1 MKLEI
6 KKLPQSE
13 IEIFCELDPT
23 EWGKFLDEAV
33 RELSREVKI
42 EGFRPGMAPKEMLE
56 QKVGQGKILE
66 AAADLAVRR
75 TYIKIIE
82 EHKIEVI
89 GRPEIQILKVAMGNP
104 FEFKIKTAVL
114 PEVKLADY
122 KKIAQAE
129 KPKNREQIKVEEKEI
144 DESVK
149 WLQKSRTKYVTV
161 LRPAQKGDRVEVD
174 FVAKCDGQIIEGG
187 ESKNH
192 PMILGEGRFV
202 PGFEDHLVGLIE
214 KEEKKFS
221 LLFPEDFQPAKLAGK
236 LVDFEVKMGL
246 VQEPQI
252 PELNDDFAKALG
264 SFEDLAALKRSVKE
278 GVGMEKEQKE
288 KEIWRAKVLQEI
300 VKKSTIELP
309 QVLVGAEVEKMTE
322 EFKENI
328 AQMGLELEVYLKNI
342 KKTQEQLKEEWLPKA
357 RERAQA
363 GLVLREIARKEN
375 IEVSAKESEEEVN
388 KLIKYYPDW
397 ETMKSQIDMARLLE
411 YTRGRL
417 VNEKVFVFLENI

>member
-129 KPKNREQIKVEEKEI
+129 KPKNREQIKV
-144 DESVK
+144 
-149 WLQKSRTKYVTV
+149 
-161 LRPAQKGDRVEVD
+161 
-174 FVAKCDGQIIEGG
+174 
-187 ESKNH
+187 
-192 PMILGEGRFV
+192 
-202 PGFEDHLVGLIE
+202 
-214 KEEKKFS
+214 
-221 LLFPEDFQPAKLAGK
+221 
-236 LVDFEVKMGL
+236 
-246 VQEPQI
+246 
-252 PELNDDFAKALG
+252 
-264 SFEDLAALKRSVKE
+264 
-278 GVGMEKEQKE
+278 
-288 KEIWRAKVLQEI
+288 
-300 VKKSTIELP
+300 
-309 QVLVGAEVEKMTE
+309 
-322 EFKENI
+322 
-328 AQMGLELEVYLKNI
+328 
-342 KKTQEQLKEEWLPKA
+342 
-357 RERAQA
+357 
-363 GLVLREIARKEN
+363 
-375 IEVSAKESEEEVN
+375 
-388 KLIKYYPDW
+388 
-397 ETMKSQIDMARLLE
+397 
-411 YTRGRL
+411 
-417 VNEKVFVFLENI
+417 